1 MLDRTTE
8 MNAEVEI
15 ELTAGGL
22 HEALRRVRHAMCRE
36 ETRYYLD
43 GVYLHHVP
51 GVGALR
57 FVATDGHRLA
67 TADIGTPEG
76 GETIRPVILSRPFVV
91 EVIKGTGKRHDAFK
105 QVRLAIGADYARLA
119 YWDGSA
125 SDGPLVDGSFP
136 DYERVIPRGEPQH
149 GTATIVREP
158 LMRAVAGLTEF
169 AKASGRKW
177 PASPVLQ
184 FAFSPDKLTVSAVME
199 DSGPACRGS
208 GSVDLE
214 IAASTMHQPGTVG
227 FYGPHVLD
235 ILNSLQG
242 QQVRFEFFDI
252 GGPNK
257 FVGDDA
263 DGSALHVIMP
273 VRIT

>member
-1 MLDRTTE
+1 
-8 MNAEVEI
+8 MNTEVEI

-22 HEALRRVRHAMCRE
+22 HEALRRVRHVMCRE

-43 GVYLHHVP
+43 GVYLHHVAK
-51 GVGALR
+51 VGALR

-67 TADIGTPEG
+67 TADIGVAEG
-76 GETIRPVILSRPFVV
+76 AETIRPVILSRPFVV
-91 EVIKGTGKRHDAFK
+91 EAIRGTGKRRDAFK
-105 QVRLAIGADYARLA
+105 HVRLAIGADYGRLT

-125 SDGPLVDGSFP
+125 SDGPLVDGTFP
-136 DYERVIPRGEPQH
+136 EYERVIPRGEPQH
-149 GTATIVREP
+149 GTATIAREP

-177 PASPVLQ
+177 PASPILR

-199 DSGPACRGS
+199 DCDHACRGS
-208 GSVDLE
+208 ASVDVDV
-214 IAASTMHQPGTVG
+214 AASTMNEPGNVG
-227 FYGPHVLD
+227 FYGPHILD

-242 QQVRFEFFDI
+242 QQVRFEFFDP

-257 FVGDDA
+257 FVGDNA

-273 VRIT
+273 VRV

>member
-8 MNAEVEI
+8 MNSEFEI

-43 GVYLHHVP
+43 GVYMHHVAK
-51 GVGALR
+51 VGALR

-67 TADIGTPEG
+67 TADIGTAEG
-76 GETIRPVILSRPFVV
+76 AETIRPVILSRPFVI
-91 EVIKGTGKRHDAFK
+91 EAFKGTSRRRDAFM
-105 QVRLAIGADYARLA
+105 QVRLAIGEDYARLS

-125 SDGPLVDGSFP
+125 IDGPFVDGTFP

-149 GTATIVREP
+149 GTATIAREP

-177 PASPVLQ
+177 PAGPVLRFT
-184 FAFSPDKLTVSAVME
+184 FAADKLTLSTAME
-199 DSGPACRGS
+199 VPDGACRGS
-208 GSVDLE
+208 ASVDVDV
-214 IAASTMHQPGTVG
+214 ATSTMNEPGIVG
-227 FYGPHVLD
+227 FYGPHILD
-235 ILNSLQG
+235 ILTSLQG
-242 QQVRFEFFDI
+242 QHVRFEFFDT
-252 GGPNK
+252 GGPNR
-257 FVGDDA
+257 FVGDNA

-273 VRIT
+273 VRVP